1 MTEQHQKPDEKVL
14 LDLLGKGD
22 IAGLEKALGMEPG
35 EFERLAGVDLDL
47 ADERGDDDDDGFH
60 DDDDGL
66 FGDDDDGEEDWLPR
80 PEWLHPDC
88 RSVCSA
94 LELGTCCKYPDNP
107 LVRVAVELADGIE
120 QAVGRLGEVS
130 CARSGAELARRFQR
144 IPGLL
149 AQIHAL
155 LPRLSQTA
163 RAQLLCPVGALA
175 GALDAA
181 CGDDGCPWACD
192 EPAAGDPRGNFRVII
207 ELVAEC
213 SAAIRTALG
222 GSGRDPV
229 VVRPRPPAD

>member
-1 MTEQHQKPDEKVL
+1 MTEQPEKPDEKVL
-14 LDLLGKGD
+14 LNLLGKGD
-22 IAGLEKALGMEPG
+22 LAGLEKALGMEPG
-35 EFERLAGVDLDL
+35 EFERRLAADLGLD
-47 ADERGDDDDDGFH
+47 DGSGDDDCDADD
-60 DDDDGL
+60 
-66 FGDDDDGEEDWLPR
+66 EEDWIPR

-94 LELGTCCKYPDNP
+94 LDLGTCCKYPDNP
-107 LVRVAVELADGIE
+107 LVRVAVELADSVE
-120 QAVGRLGEVS
+120 RAAGRLGEVN
-130 CARSGAELARRFQR
+130 CAQAGAELSGWFRQ

-155 LPRLSQTA
+155 LPRLNQTA

-181 CGDDGCPWACD
+181 CGDDCPWGCD
-192 EPAAGDPRGNFRVII
+192 DPAVPDPRGHFRVMI

-222 GSGRDPV
+222 GPGRDPV
-229 VVRPRPPAD
+229 VVRPRRPRD

>member
-1 MTEQHQKPDEKVL
+1 MTEQHERPDEKAL
-14 LDLLGKGD
+14 LDLLGQGGVAGD
-22 IAGLEKALGMEPG
+22 DDG
-35 EFERLAGVDLDL
+35 F
-47 ADERGDDDDDGFH
+47 GDDDDDGT
-60 DDDDGL
+60 
-66 FGDDDDGEEDWLPR
+66 EDWFPR

-107 LVRVAVELADGIE
+107 LVRVAVELADAVE
-120 QAVGRLGEVS
+120 QTVTRLGEVS
-130 CARSGAELARRFQR
+130 CARSGAELAGRFQQ

-155 LPRLSQTA
+155 LPRLTQTA

-181 CGDDGCPWACD
+181 CGDGCPWGCD
-192 EPAAGDPRGNFRVII
+192 DPAPDDPREHFRVMI

-213 SAAIRTALG
+213 SAAIRTALDG
-222 GSGRDPV
+222 PGRDPV
-229 VVRPRPPAD
+229 VVRPRRPRD